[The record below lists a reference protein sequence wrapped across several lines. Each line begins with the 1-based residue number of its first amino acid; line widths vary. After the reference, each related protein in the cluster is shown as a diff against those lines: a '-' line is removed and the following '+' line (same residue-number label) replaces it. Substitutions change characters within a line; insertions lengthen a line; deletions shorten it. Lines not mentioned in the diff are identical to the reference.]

1 MSRPTQNQIASKANV
16 DRSSVSKILNGHQ
29 IEFFDPET
37 VKRVKNAAL
46 ELGYRHRGHIWEIW
60 CIFPLPDNDKIYHA
74 SYRFLEAMMGI
85 NNALKGVNCSFHLV
99 RLDEN
104 FSFVRSQADGYL
116 IWESISERFRKDL
129 AKLDLPYVVLNR
141 IPQNYNGS
149 YVIHDDEVDFNMALE
164 CLLKANH
171 KNIAFIS
178 NQKTSETNGY
188 FNSISDFLK
197 DKDLQ
202 FFYLSN
208 SNHND
213 MIEFLETKK
222 ITGII
227 AINDTV
233 GKQTVNLIQQAGKR
247 IPEDYS
253 IIINNYTELNHST
266 TLKIT
271 GIKTP
276 WQEIAFKGT
285 ELLLSMIAGKSAD
298 WKPVCKVI
306 TPNVIEGDSIKTI

>member
-1 MSRPTQNQIASKANV
+1 
-16 DRSSVSKILNGHQ
+16 
-29 IEFFDPET
+29 
-37 VKRVKNAAL
+37 
-46 ELGYRHRGHIWEIW
+46 
-60 CIFPLPDNDKIYHA
+60 
-74 SYRFLEAMMGI
+74 
-85 NNALKGVNCSFHLV
+85 
-99 RLDEN
+99 
-104 FSFVRSQADGYL
+104 
-116 IWESISERFRKDL
+116 
-129 AKLDLPYVVLNR
+129 
-141 IPQNYNGS
+141 
-149 YVIHDDEVDFNMALE
+149 
-164 CLLKANH
+164 
-171 KNIAFIS
+171 
-178 NQKTSETNGY
+178 
-188 FNSISDFLK
+188 
-197 DKDLQ
+197 
-202 FFYLSN
+202 
-208 SNHND
+208 

-285 ELLLSMIAGKSAD
+285 ELLLSMIAGKSTD